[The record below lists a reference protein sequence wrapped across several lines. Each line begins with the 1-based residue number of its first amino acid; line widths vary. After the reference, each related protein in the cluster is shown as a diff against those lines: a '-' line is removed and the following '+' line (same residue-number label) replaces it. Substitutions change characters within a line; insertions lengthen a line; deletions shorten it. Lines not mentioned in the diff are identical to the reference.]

1 MKTERMTVLLTREQK
16 AAILARASSLGMSTG
31 EMVRR
36 AVETYQPASSGAL
49 EDEVVLNALA
59 DELFTAAKSARAALV
74 DANKNVQ
81 ATVTALAVK
90 RKRAYGGL

>member
-1 MKTERMTVLLTREQK
+1 MKTERVTVLLTREQK

-36 AVETYQPASSGAL
+36 AVETYQPVSAGAM

-59 DELFTAAKSARAALV
+59 DELFTAAKGARAALA
-74 DANKNVQ
+74 DANKSVQ
-81 ATVTALAVK
+81 ATVTALAAK
-90 RKRAYGGL
+90 RKRTHGGL